1 MCRSRGSFGRQADEI
16 RIRRRQ
22 AAQEQSQKAP
32 IKMLFPLAVCIFPA
46 VFVVVLLPA
55 AIQIFKVSKA
65 LRSPDP
71 APKP

>member
-1 MCRSRGSFGRQADEI
+1 MSISRILRGQADEI

-22 AAQEQSQKAP
+22 AAQEMSQKAP

-55 AIQIFKVSKA
+55 AIRIFKVF
-65 LRSPDP
+65 
-71 APKP
+71 